1 MPREYNDFVYPL
13 CIKARFPPHAE
24 TCFRIEPQHAVL
36 RIPSV
41 GPSRRLHRW
50 IIVQAIPTMNAVRYR
65 FGEYSLDL
73 AKRELLRDGR
83 TVVLPARVLECLA
96 ALIEHRDRAM
106 HRDELVRAVFGR
118 ADVSDAQL
126 GQIVLRT
133 RRAIGDDGH
142 EQRYIRTVPR
152 YGFAWVAPVSVEYP
166 AAEETAPIADAD
178 DEIGEAPPPVAAAP
192 RIAPKTRGF
201 GWIGSLAAGVLAA
214 ALIAWPIARFERAE
228 PTPAQAIERAFMVLP
243 MDANGPGDIAWTR
256 LGLMDFI
263 ADRMRRAGLPVLS
276 SEATLGAIAD
286 KGLAG
291 ASARGEARVSGRA
304 QFRDGQWQVDLEA
317 IDAQRTSL
325 HGRARHADL
334 IGATRLATDRLL
346 AALGHSLPTG
356 DHDSPA
362 LAERLLRV
370 QSALLANELDTAR
383 RILNEAP
390 ELQRDQPQLRYRLAQ
405 VDFRAG
411 DYSGALATVERLIA
425 ESKPAQ
431 DPLFHARLLNA
442 RGALLVRLGR
452 FGDGGRSFDEAVTL
466 LQGTPY
472 AAELGQA
479 LTGRAVTHSAQG
491 RFEQALA
498 DLGQARI
505 HQVRAGDVLAVA
517 RVDANLGAVEMDR
530 GRPAAALGYYRA
542 SGPVFGSVGA
552 INELAGTRWSLV
564 DAQLSLL
571 DNKAALAESERLFA
585 LLARIRDPAVRA
597 KAILSRSEA
606 LMAVGRMREA
616 RELMLRQ
623 DAAVPI
629 PAEPHLR
636 DYLMIELARRSGDPR
651 SAALLAERAL
661 RAWPVDDYGPLRE
674 WTQLRWLQA
683 AQAAD
688 LPRPDVGLSSATADS
703 LPGLLI
709 RAMQQGAHGDP
720 ALAEHEFGAALA
732 LAERGGVPAEIAEV
746 VSVQASWLLDQQ
758 RNDEAGSLIG
768 RVAPWAAQDFD
779 LALLQLRLFRQSGQ
793 TAPWRNALAQARDL
807 AGERAIPAS
816 MELAPGSQSPSQAS
830 EKQQEAKL

>member
-1 MPREYNDFVYPL
+1 
-13 CIKARFPPHAE
+13 
-24 TCFRIEPQHAVL
+24 
-36 RIPSV
+36 
-41 GPSRRLHRW
+41 
-50 IIVQAIPTMNAVRYR
+50 MNAVRYR

-73 AKRELLRDGR
+73 AKRELQRDGQP
-83 TVVLPARVLECLA
+83 VVLPARVLECLA

-133 RRAIGDDGH
+133 RRVIGDDGH

-152 YGFAWVAPVSVEYP
+152 YGFAWVAPVSVDEPEEAAPVAADIGDEVGDTSPAQAPVVP
-166 AAEETAPIADAD
+166 AAEEKQ
-178 DEIGEAPPPVAAAP
+178 
-192 RIAPKTRGF
+192 RF
-201 GWIGSLAAGVLAA
+201 GWAGSLAATLVAM
-214 ALIAWPIARFERAE
+214 ALIAWPVVRLDKTERAQA
-228 PTPAQAIERAFMVLP
+228 PAQTAERAFMVLP
-243 MDANGPGDIAWTR
+243 MQASGPGDIAWTR
-256 LGLMDFI
+256 LGLMDFV

-286 KGLAG
+286 QDRAG
-291 ASARGEARVSGRA
+291 APLRTEARVSGRA
-304 QFRDGQWQVDLEA
+304 QFRDGRWQVDLESV
-317 IDAQRTSL
+317 DAHDTSL
-325 HGRARHADL
+325 HGRAEHADL

-346 AALGHSLPTG
+346 AALGHSLPAG

-411 DYSGALATVERLIA
+411 DYSGALVTVDRLLA
-425 ESKPAQ
+425 ESKPAS

-452 FGDGGRSFDEAVTL
+452 FGDGGRSFDESVTL

-505 HQVRAGDVLAVA
+505 HQVRAGDALAVA

-530 GRPAAALGYYRA
+530 GRPSAALGYYRA
-542 SGPVFGSVGA
+542 SGPVFESVGA
-552 INELAGTRWSLV
+552 LNELAGTRWSLV

-585 LLARIRDPAVRA
+585 LLGRIRDPAVRA
-597 KAILSRSEA
+597 KTLLSRSEA

-616 RELMLRQ
+616 RELMLRD

-661 RAWPVDDYGPLRE
+661 RAWPAGNDGPLRE
-674 WTQLRWLQA
+674 WAQLRWLQA
-683 AQAAD
+683 TQAAD
-688 LPRPDVGLSSATADS
+688 LPRPDVGLSPVGADT

-720 ALAEHEFGAALA
+720 ALAEQEFASALV
-732 LAERGGVPAEIAEV
+732 LAERSGVPAEIAEA
-746 VSVQASWLLDQQ
+746 VSLQASWLLDQR
-758 RNDEAGSLIG
+758 RNDEAASLIG

-779 LALLQLRLFRQSGQ
+779 LALLQLRLFQQSGQ
-793 TAPWRNALAQARDL
+793 AAPWRNALAQARGL
-807 AGERAIPAS
+807 AGERAIPAG
-816 MELAPGSQSPSQAS
+816 MELVPGAQAPSQVS
-830 EKQQEAKL
+830 EKQREAKL

>member
-1 MPREYNDFVYPL
+1 
-13 CIKARFPPHAE
+13 
-24 TCFRIEPQHAVL
+24 
-36 RIPSV
+36 
-41 GPSRRLHRW
+41 
-50 IIVQAIPTMNAVRYR
+50 MNAVRYR

-73 AKRELLRDGR
+73 AKRELQRDGQPI
-83 TVVLPARVLECLA
+83 VLPARVLECLA

-133 RRAIGDDGH
+133 RRVIGDDGH

-152 YGFAWVAPVSVEYP
+152 YGFAWVAPVSVDDP
-166 AAEETAPIADAD
+166 AAEEAAP
-178 DEIGEAPPPVAAAP
+178 AAAP
-192 RIAPKTRGF
+192 AADAADDVRDAWDADAGALSAAPEKRRF
-201 GWIGSLAAGVLAA
+201 GWLGALAA
-214 ALIAWPIARFERAE
+214 AVFAAVLIALPVARIEKPRQA
-228 PTPAQAIERAFMVLP
+228 PAQTAERAFMVLP
-243 MDANGPGDIAWTR
+243 MEADGPGDIAWTR
-256 LGLMDFI
+256 LGLMDFV

-276 SEATLGAIAD
+276 SEATLGVIAD
-286 KGLAG
+286 GG
-291 ASARGEARVSGRA
+291 SAAAPARTEARVSGRA
-304 QFRDGQWQVDLEA
+304 RFSEGQWQVDLA
-317 IDAQRTSL
+317 SVDAQNTSL
-325 HGRARHADL
+325 HGRAKHADL

-346 AALGHSLPTG
+346 AALGHSLPAG
-356 DHDSPA
+356 DQDSPA

-370 QSALLANELDTAR
+370 QSALLANELDAAR

-411 DYSGALATVERLIA
+411 DYSGALVTVDRLIA

-452 FGDGGRSFDEAVTL
+452 FGDGGRSFDEAATL

-505 HQVRAGDVLAVA
+505 YQVRAGDALAVA

-542 SGPVFGSVGA
+542 SGPVFESVGA

-571 DNKAALAESERLFA
+571 DNKSALAESERLYA

-616 RELMLRQ
+616 RELMLRE

-636 DYLMIELARRSGDPR
+636 DYLMVELARRSGDPR

-661 RAWPVDDYGPLRE
+661 RAWPPGDYGPLRE

-683 AQAAD
+683 AAAAD
-688 LPRPDVGLSSATADS
+688 LPRPDVGLSATTADN
-703 LPGLLI
+703 LPALLI

-720 ALAEHEFGAALA
+720 ALAEQEFGAALA
-732 LAERGGVPAEIAEV
+732 LAERGGVPAEIAEA
-746 VSVQASWLLDQQ
+746 VSIQASWLLDQQ
-758 RNDEAGSLIG
+758 RNEEAGSLIG
-768 RVAPWAAQDFD
+768 RVAPWAAQDFE
-779 LALLQLRLFRQSGQ
+779 LALLQLRLFQQSGQ
-793 TAPWRNALAQARDL
+793 VAPWRNALAQARGL
-807 AGERAIPAS
+807 AGERAVPARL
-816 MELAPGSQSPSQAS
+816 ELAPSAQTRMQGS
-830 EKQQEAKL
+830 EKQQEAEL

>member
-1 MPREYNDFVYPL
+1 
-13 CIKARFPPHAE
+13 
-24 TCFRIEPQHAVL
+24 
-36 RIPSV
+36 
-41 GPSRRLHRW
+41 
-50 IIVQAIPTMNAVRYR
+50 MNAVRYR

-73 AKRELLRDGR
+73 AKRELQRDGQP
-83 TVVLPARVLECLA
+83 VVLPARVLECLA

-133 RRAIGDDGH
+133 RRVIGDDGH

-152 YGFAWVAPVSVEYP
+152 YGFAWVAPVSVDE
-166 AAEETAPIADAD
+166 AEDAT
-178 DEIGEAPPPVAAAP
+178 PVAATASEAFDVPDPPAVEAP
-192 RIAPKTRGF
+192 LAPAAQEKRRF
-201 GWIGSLAAGVLAA
+201 GWIGSLAAAVLAA
-214 ALIAWPIARFERAE
+214 ALIAWPTVRLDKPEHA
-228 PTPAQAIERAFMVLP
+228 PVQTTERAFMVLP
-243 MDANGPGDIAWTR
+243 MQASGPGDIAWTR
-256 LGLMDFI
+256 LGLMDFV

-286 KGLAG
+286 QGRAG
-291 ASARGEARVSGRA
+291 ARLRTEARVTGRA
-304 QFRDGQWQVDLEA
+304 QFRDGRWRVDLESV
-317 IDAQRTSL
+317 DAHATSL
-325 HGRARHADL
+325 HGRAEHADL

-346 AALGHSLPTG
+346 AALGHSLPAG
-356 DHDSPA
+356 DQDSPA

-411 DYSGALATVERLIA
+411 DYSGALVTVDRLLA
-425 ESKPAQ
+425 ESKPAS

-452 FGDGGRSFDEAVTL
+452 FGDGGRSFDESATL

-491 RFEQALA
+491 RFDQALA

-530 GRPAAALGYYRA
+530 GRPSAALGYFRA
-542 SGPVFGSVGA
+542 SAPVFESVGA
-552 INELAGTRWSLV
+552 MNELAGTRWSLV

-571 DNKAALAESERLFA
+571 DNKAALAESERLLA
-585 LLARIRDPAVRA
+585 LLGRIRDPAVRA
-597 KAILSRSEA
+597 KTLLSRSEA

-616 RELMLRQ
+616 RELMLRE

-661 RAWPVDDYGPLRE
+661 RTWPTDNYGPLRE
-674 WTQLRWLQA
+674 WAQLRWLQA

-688 LPRPDVGLSSATADS
+688 LPRPDVGLSSVGADT

-720 ALAEHEFGAALA
+720 ALAEQEFAAALA
-732 LAERGGVPAEIAEV
+732 LAERGGVPAEIAEA
-746 VSVQASWLLDQQ
+746 VSLQASWLLDQR
-758 RNDEAGSLIG
+758 RNDDAASLIG

-779 LALLQLRLFRQSGQ
+779 LALLQLRLFQQAGQ
-793 TAPWRNALAQARDL
+793 AAPWRNALAQARGL
-807 AGERAIPAS
+807 AGERAIPAG
-816 MELAPGSQSPSQAS
+816 MELVPGAQAPSQVS

>member
-1 MPREYNDFVYPL
+1 
-13 CIKARFPPHAE
+13 
-24 TCFRIEPQHAVL
+24 
-36 RIPSV
+36 
-41 GPSRRLHRW
+41 
-50 IIVQAIPTMNAVRYR
+50 MNAVRYR

-73 AKRELLRDGR
+73 AKRELQRDGQPI
-83 TVVLPARVLECLA
+83 VLPARVLECLA

-133 RRAIGDDGH
+133 RRVIGDDGQ

-166 AAEETAPIADAD
+166 AAEEAEPAAAFSAADAVD
-178 DEIGEAPPPVAAAP
+178 DAGDASDAEAPASPAATEK
-192 RIAPKTRGF
+192 RRF
-201 GWIGSLAAGVLAA
+201 GWLGALGAAVLAA
-214 ALIAWPIARFERAE
+214 ALIGLPVARIEKPRQA
-228 PTPAQAIERAFMVLP
+228 TAQTAERAFMVLP
-243 MDANGPGDIAWTR
+243 MEADGPGDIAWTR
-256 LGLMDFI
+256 LGLMDFV

-276 SEATLGAIAD
+276 SEATLGLIAD
-286 KGLAG
+286 GG
-291 ASARGEARVSGRA
+291 SADAPPRTEARVSGRA
-304 QFRDGQWQVDLEA
+304 RFSDGQWQVDLA
-317 IDAQRTSL
+317 SVDAQNTSL
-325 HGRARHADL
+325 HGRAKHADL

-346 AALGHSLPTG
+346 AALGHSLPAG

-370 QSALLANELDTAR
+370 QSALLANELDAAR

-411 DYSGALATVERLIA
+411 DYTGALVTVDRLIA
-425 ESKPAQ
+425 ESQPAQ

-452 FGDGGRSFDEAVTL
+452 FGDGGRSFDEATTL

-505 HQVRAGDVLAVA
+505 YQVRAGDVLAVA

-542 SGPVFGSVGA
+542 SGPVFESVGA

-571 DNKAALAESERLFA
+571 DNKSALAESERLYA

-616 RELMLRQ
+616 RELMLRE

-636 DYLMIELARRSGDPR
+636 DYLMVELARRSGDPR

-661 RAWPVDDYGPLRE
+661 RAWPPGDYGPLRE

-683 AQAAD
+683 AAAAD
-688 LPRPDVGLSSATADS
+688 LPRPDVGLSATAADN
-703 LPGLLI
+703 LPALLI

-720 ALAEHEFGAALA
+720 ALAEQEFGAALA
-732 LAERGGVPAEIAEV
+732 LAERGGVPAEIAEA
-746 VSVQASWLLDQQ
+746 VSIQASWLLDQQ
-758 RNDEAGSLIG
+758 RNEDAGSLIG
-768 RVAPWAAQDFD
+768 RVAPWAAQDFE
-779 LALLQLRLFRQSGQ
+779 LALLQLRLFQQSGQ
-793 TAPWRNALAQARDL
+793 AAPWRNALAQARGL
-807 AGERAIPAS
+807 AGERAVPARL
-816 MELAPGSQSPSQAS
+816 ELAPSAQVRMQGS
-830 EKQQEAKL
+830 EKQQEAEL